1 MTDRQATCSCGK
13 LVVRTRGEPV
23 RVSICHC
30 LACQKRTGSVFG
42 AQARFP
48 SDAVTIE
55 GQSREYAQAGDS
67 GSIAR
72 FRFCG
77 DCGATVCWQADALP
91 GFVTV
96 AVGAFA
102 DPGFPPPQ
110 VSVYEQ
116 RRHSWL
122 GLPDDME
129 HFD

>member
-1 MTDRQATCSCGK
+1 MR
-13 LVVRTRGEPV
+13 PV

-42 AQARFP
+42 VQARFP
-48 SDAVTIE
+48 LGAVTIE

-67 GSIAR
+67 GGIAR

-77 DCGATVCWQADALP
+77 SCGATVCWEADGVP
-91 GFVTV
+91 GFVIV

-110 VSVYEQ
+110 VSVYEE
-116 RRHSWL
+116 RKHSWL